1 MNKLTTLSYF
11 IFLLPFLG
19 FIING
24 LFLKQSHKKLAGFL
38 SVALNGAA
46 ALIAIY
52 LAFNYFQSGVA
63 PGRMILWQKDFLS
76 FAPSLIASVGL
87 LLDPLSAMMLVVITF
102 ISFAV
107 HIYSIGYMK
116 EDRSTTRFFSFL
128 SLFTFSMLSL
138 VVAPNLFQTFFFW
151 ELVGISSY
159 LLIGFWYEKPAAV
172 SASKQAFILTR
183 FADSFFL
190 LGIILVSFIIGS
202 FDFYDLNTLSLSS
215 LLGEINLG
223 IITITKAKA
232 LFVASI
238 LIFIGGWGKSA
249 MFPMHIWLPNAMEG
263 PTPVSSII
271 HSATMVVAGVYLV
284 ARLFPFFS
292 LFSDTL
298 HLIMVVG
305 IFTAVFAAVI
315 ACTQKD
321 IKRIL
326 AYSTLSQLGYMMF
339 ALGSTSVI
347 IEGQAA
353 INTLG
358 YSASVFHVFTHA
370 FFKCMLFLIA
380 GSLIHA
386 VHSNDLD
393 QMGGLGR
400 KMPWTYAATLIG
412 CLAISGIPPFS
423 GFFSKD
429 EILIATL
436 EGKHFIVFG
445 LALFTSGLTAFYMF
459 RLFFL
464 AFHGNMRSPHASHIK
479 ESFSM
484 TFPIVMLAI
493 PSFLGGYLF
502 KKVFLKF
509 YLPGYLPVSDIFSS
523 SISVHWVPF
532 AASLVAIIGIVF
544 AWVSYGRPYAN
555 VKKALDETNRNQFYK
570 WIYHK
575 FYFDEIYYAFVR
587 QFIFRGFSAFVR
599 FFEDYVI
606 GGAVKGSV
614 FIIKKA
620 GELVRESQSGFTPF
634 YLGTLVVGLLL
645 WRFLGNLPV

>member
-52 LAFNYFQSGVA
+52 LTFNYFQSGIA

-76 FAPSLIASVGL
+76 FTPSLIASVGL

-358 YSASVFHVFTHA
+358 YSASVFHIFTHA

-532 AASLVAIIGIVF
+532 AASLIAIIGISI
-544 AWVSYGRPYAN
+544 AWISYGRPYAN
-555 VKKALDETNRNQFYK
+555 VKRALDETNRNQFYK

-587 QFIFRGFSAFVR
+587 QFIFRGFSAAVR
-599 FFEDYVI
+599 FFEDYVV
-606 GGAVKGSV
+606 GGLVKGVV
-614 FIIKKA
+614 FILQKA

>member
-215 LLGEINLG
+215 FLGEINLG

-238 LIFIGGWGKSA
+238 LVFIGGWGKSA

-284 ARLFPFFS
+284 ARLFPFFAES
-292 LFSDTL
+292 GDTL
-298 HLIMVVG
+298 TLIMTVG
-305 IFTAVFAAVI
+305 AFTAIFAAVI

-339 ALGSTSVI
+339 ALGACTISGTHAVN
-347 IEGQAA
+347 A
-353 INTLG
+353 IG
-358 YSASVFHVFTHA
+358 YSASTFHIFNHA
-370 FFKCMLFLIA
+370 FFKCMLFLVA
-380 GSLIHA
+380 GSLIHQ
-386 VHSNDLD
+386 VHTNDLD
-393 QMGGLGR
+393 AMGGLGK
-400 KMPWTYAATLIG
+400 KMRWTYWCTLFA

-429 EILIATL
+429 EIIKTAF
-436 EGKHFIVFG
+436 ENGHFVVFG
-445 LALFTSGLTAFYMF
+445 VALLTSGITAFYMF

-464 AFHGNMRSPHASHIK
+464 AFHGTPRSEGVAHAK
-479 ESFSM
+479 EDPAM
-484 TFPIVMLAI
+484 TFPIIALAI
-493 PSFLGGYLF
+493 PTIFGGYLARP
-502 KKVFLKF
+502 VFEKYFRPGALQVPLVSSGAYHSAWIPVMACGVALIGIFLAWFF
-509 YLPGYLPVSDIFSS
+509 YCR
-523 SISVHWVPF
+523 PF
-532 AASLVAIIGIVF
+532 ANVA
-544 AWVSYGRPYAN
+544 R
-555 VKKALDETNRNQFYK
+555 ALDAENRPAWYK
-570 WIYHK
+570 VIYHK
-575 FYFDEIYYAFVR
+575 FYFDEIYYAVTR
-587 QFIFRGFSAFVR
+587 QFIFAGVAQWMKNFD
-599 FFEDYVI
+599 DYVI
-606 GGAVKGSV
+606 GGLIKFVTFACRKG
-614 FIIKKA
+614 
-620 GELVRESQSGFTPF
+620 GELVRELQTG
-634 YLGTLVVGLLL
+634 YLPLYIGTLLVGLLL
-645 WRFLGNLPV
+645 WRFVGHLPV